1 MFSSSLEE
9 GKKNGKRKKML
20 SALGLRSFFYSA
32 ANKHTRALF
41 IPLQINTQALL
52 SFRDTFFPQLPPFLF
67 LFGCK

>member
-20 SALGLRSFFYSA
+20 SAF
-32 ANKHTRALF
+32 ALF

-52 SFRDTFFPQLPPFLF
+52 SFRDTFFPQLPPFLI

>member
-1 MFSSSLEE
+1 
-9 GKKNGKRKKML
+9 ML